1 MRNVNASDP
10 LLNAQHVAGCYE
22 RGQGESVWRNIK
34 IYESCGLKY
43 LWRFISTQKYIQDY
57 RDNLTQQQH
66 YSFRF

>member
-22 RGQGESVWRNIK
+22 DRKGMKIK
-34 IYESCGLKY
+34 IFESCGLKY

-57 RDNLTQQQH
+57 KDKHPQYMCLKFQI
-66 YSFRF
+66 

>member
-22 RGQGESVWRNIK
+22 DRKGMKIK
-34 IYESCGLKY
+34 IFESCRLKY

-57 RDNLTQQQH
+57 KDNHTQH
-66 YSFRF
+66 VSFKIQIL